1 MPGMPGHHWANAITM
16 ATPIAHKGCTA
27 GAKVEAMTIL
37 DLLYKPQILKDA
49 WDYYNNTQTKEQKY
63 TPLISKDDKP
73 AIQLNTSI
81 MQTFNP
87 ELKKYHYDP
96 SKYNTYLEQLGIKY
110 PTVRQDQLD
119 ALKAKK

>member
-1 MPGMPGHHWANAITM
+1 
-16 ATPIAHKGCTA
+16 
-27 GAKVEAMTIL
+27 
-37 DLLYKPQILKDA
+37 
-49 WDYYNNTQTKEQKY
+49 
-63 TPLISKDDKP
+63 
-73 AIQLNTSI
+73 